1 MSKTRQTKL
10 KGGHNVIMVDKQSG
24 LTHVLASPRV
34 RIPSDE
40 VKEKVDDLVVIEN
53 PGAVTT
59 NIPTK
64 SEFSF
69 RDESEESQAVVGNAF
84 DEAFPE
90 EDGHP
95 QLFCP
100 ICGGLLREARRGN
113 YVFVE
118 CMSCELAVLGDDSDD
133 YEEAKENAWL
143 TARQFIDDLPP
154 VLRLQP
160 GAEIQYLDDMFR
172 RRTGIVAGRT
182 RVSMRI
188 LLEDGQCIEP
198 NKVVE
203 WPWGKE
209 LAD

>member
-1 MSKTRQTKL
+1 MSKTSNTKQIT
-10 KGGHNVIMVDKQSG
+10 KIVIDEANG
-24 LTHVLASPRV
+24 LTHVYMSDLSPK
-34 RIPSDE
+34 IIKANTTAP
-40 VKEKVDDLVVIEN
+40 
-53 PGAVTT
+53 T

-69 RDESEESQAVVGNAF
+69 RDESEESSAVVEKAF
-84 DEAFPE
+84 DEVFPE

-100 ICGGLLREARRGN
+100 ICGGLLREAHRGN

-133 YEEAKENAWL
+133 YEEAKEKAWL
-143 TARQFIDDLPP
+143 TARQFIEELPP

-160 GAEIQYLDDMFR
+160 GSEIQYFDGMFR
-172 RRTGIVAGRT
+172 RHTGIVAGRA

-188 LLEDGQCIEP
+188 LLEDGRSIEP
-198 NKVVE
+198 GNIVE
-203 WPWGKE
+203 WPWGME
-209 LAD
+209 QAE

>member
-10 KGGHNVIMVDKQSG
+10 KDGHNVIMVDKQSG
-24 LTHVLASPRV
+24 LTHVLASHRV

-40 VKEKVDDLVVIEN
+40 VKEKVE
-53 PGAVTT
+53 
-59 NIPTK
+59 
-64 SEFSF
+64 
-69 RDESEESQAVVGNAF
+69 
-84 DEAFPE
+84 
-90 EDGHP
+90 
-95 QLFCP
+95 
-100 ICGGLLREARRGN
+100 
-113 YVFVE
+113 
-118 CMSCELAVLGDDSDD
+118 
-133 YEEAKENAWL
+133 
-143 TARQFIDDLPP
+143 DLPP

>member
-1 MSKTRQTKL
+1 MSKTSNPKQITKIIIDEA
-10 KGGHNVIMVDKQSG
+10 NG
-24 LTHVLASPRV
+24 LTHVYMSDLSPK
-34 RIPSDE
+34 I
-40 VKEKVDDLVVIEN
+40 VKAN
-53 PGAVTT
+53 TTAPT

-69 RDESEESQAVVGNAF
+69 RDESEESSAVVEKAF
-84 DEAFPE
+84 DEVFPE

-100 ICGGLLREARRGN
+100 ICGGLLREAHRGN

-133 YEEAKENAWL
+133 YEEAKEKAWL
-143 TARQFIDDLPP
+143 TARQFIEELPP

-160 GAEIQYLDDMFR
+160 GAEIWYYDGMFHR
-172 RRTGIVAGRT
+172 HKGIVAGRT

-188 LLEDGQCIEP
+188 LLEDGRSIEP
-198 NKVVE
+198 GRIVE
-203 WPWGKE
+203 WPWGME
-209 LAD
+209 QAE

>member
-1 MSKTRQTKL
+1 MSKTSNTKQITEI
-10 KGGHNVIMVDKQSG
+10 VIDEANG
-24 LTHVLASPRV
+24 LTHVYMSDLSPK
-34 RIPSDE
+34 I
-40 VKEKVDDLVVIEN
+40 VKAN
-53 PGAVTT
+53 TSAPT

-69 RDESEESQAVVGNAF
+69 RDESEESSAVVEKAF
-84 DEAFPE
+84 DEVFPE

-133 YEEAKENAWL
+133 YEEAKEKAWL
-143 TARQFIDDLPP
+143 TARQFIEELPP

-160 GAEIQYLDDMFR
+160 GSEIQYFDGMFR
-172 RRTGIVAGRT
+172 RHTGIVAGRT

-188 LLEDGQCIEP
+188 LLEDGRSIEP
-198 NKVVE
+198 GNIVE
-203 WPWGKE
+203 WPWGME
-209 LAD
+209 LAE

>member
-1 MSKTRQTKL
+1 MSKTSYTKQITEIAIDEA
-10 KGGHNVIMVDKQSG
+10 NG
-24 LTHVLASPRV
+24 LTHVYMSDPSPK
-34 RIPSDE
+34 I
-40 VKEKVDDLVVIEN
+40 VKAN
-53 PGAVTT
+53 TTAPT

-69 RDESEESQAVVGNAF
+69 RDESEESQAVVEKAF
-84 DEAFPE
+84 DEVFPE
-90 EDGHP
+90 EEQP
-95 QLFCP
+95 SMFCP
-100 ICGGLLREARRGN
+100 ICGGLLEERRKGN
-113 YVFVE
+113 YEFIQ
-118 CMSCELAVLGDDSDD
+118 CASCALAVQGHDNDDPETA
-133 YEEAKENAWL
+133 YEEAWDE
-143 TARQFIDDLPP
+143 ARFFLDHCPP

-160 GAEIQYLDDMFR
+160 GAEIQYLDDMFS

>member
-1 MSKTRQTKL
+1 MSTTS
-10 KGGHNVIMVDKQSG
+10 QSKPITEITIDEANG
-24 LTHVLASPRV
+24 LTH
-34 RIPSDE
+34 IYMSDPKI
-40 VKEKVDDLVVIEN
+40 VKAN
-53 PGAVTT
+53 TTAPT

-64 SEFSF
+64 SEFSS
-69 RDESEESQAVVGNAF
+69 RDESVESQAVVEKVF
-84 DEAFPE
+84 DEVFPE

-95 QLFCP
+95 SMFCP

-113 YVFVE
+113 YEFIE
-118 CMSCELAVLGDDSDD
+118 CTSCSLAVQGCDNDDPETA
-133 YEEAKENAWL
+133 YEEAWNNA
-143 TARQFIDDLPP
+143 RFFIDHCPP

-188 LLEDGQCIEP
+188 LLEDGQCSEP

>member
-1 MSKTRQTKL
+1 MSTTS
-10 KGGHNVIMVDKQSG
+10 KQITEISIDEANG
-24 LTHVLASPRV
+24 LTHVCMANPRPK
-34 RIPSDE
+34 I
-40 VKEKVDDLVVIEN
+40 VKAN
-53 PGAVTT
+53 TTAPT

-64 SEFSF
+64 SEFSS
-69 RDESEESQAVVGNAF
+69 RDESVESQAVVERVF
-84 DEAFPE
+84 DEVFPE

-100 ICGGLLREARRGN
+100 ICGGLLREAHRGD

-118 CMSCELAVLGDDSDD
+118 CMSCSLAIDGYDSDD

-143 TARQFIDDLPP
+143 TARQFLEDLPP

>member
-1 MSKTRQTKL
+1 MSKTSNTKQIT
-10 KGGHNVIMVDKQSG
+10 KIVIDEANG
-24 LTHVLASPRV
+24 LTHVYMSDLSPK
-34 RIPSDE
+34 IIKANTTAP
-40 VKEKVDDLVVIEN
+40 
-53 PGAVTT
+53 T

-69 RDESEESQAVVGNAF
+69 RDESEESSAVVEKAF
-84 DEAFPE
+84 DEVFPE

-100 ICGGLLREARRGN
+100 ICGGLLREAHRGN

-133 YEEAKENAWL
+133 YEEAKEKAWL
-143 TARQFIDDLPP
+143 TARQFIEELPP

-160 GAEIQYLDDMFR
+160 GSEIQYFDGMFR
-172 RRTGIVAGRT
+172 RHTGIVAGRT

-188 LLEDGQCIEP
+188 LLEDGRSIEP
-198 NKVVE
+198 GNIVE
-203 WPWGKE
+203 WPWGME
-209 LAD
+209 QAE

>member
-1 MSKTRQTKL
+1 MSKTSNTKQIT
-10 KGGHNVIMVDKQSG
+10 KIVIDEANG
-24 LTHVLASPRV
+24 LTHVYMSDLSPK
-34 RIPSDE
+34 I
-40 VKEKVDDLVVIEN
+40 VKAN
-53 PGAVTT
+53 TSAPT

-69 RDESEESQAVVGNAF
+69 RDESVESQAVVEKAF
-84 DEAFPE
+84 DEVFPE

-133 YEEAKENAWL
+133 YEEAKEKAWL
-143 TARQFIDDLPP
+143 TARQFIEELPP

-160 GAEIQYLDDMFR
+160 GAEIQYYDGMFR
-172 RRTGIVAGRT
+172 RHTGIVAGRT
-182 RVSMRI
+182 RVSMHI
-188 LLEDGQCIEP
+188 LLEDGRSIEP
-198 NKVVE
+198 SRIVE
-203 WPWGKE
+203 WPWGME
-209 LAD
+209 QAE

>member
-1 MSKTRQTKL
+1 MSKTSNTKQIT
-10 KGGHNVIMVDKQSG
+10 KIVIDEANG
-24 LTHVLASPRV
+24 LTHVYMSDLSPK
-34 RIPSDE
+34 I
-40 VKEKVDDLVVIEN
+40 VKAN
-53 PGAVTT
+53 TSAPT

-69 RDESEESQAVVGNAF
+69 RDESVESQAVVEKAF

-90 EDGHP
+90 EGQP
-95 QLFCP
+95 SMFCP
-100 ICGGLLREARRGN
+100 ICGGLLEERRKGD
-113 YVFVE
+113 YEFIQCV
-118 CMSCELAVLGDDSDD
+118 SCSLAVQGCDNDDPETA
-133 YEEAKENAWL
+133 YEEAWNNA
-143 TARQFIDDLPP
+143 RFFIDHCPP

-188 LLEDGQCIEP
+188 LLEGGRSVEP

>member
-1 MSKTRQTKL
+1 MSKTSNTKQIT
-10 KGGHNVIMVDKQSG
+10 KIVIDEANG
-24 LTHVLASPRV
+24 LTHVYMSDLSPK
-34 RIPSDE
+34 I
-40 VKEKVDDLVVIEN
+40 VKAN
-53 PGAVTT
+53 TSAPT

-69 RDESEESQAVVGNAF
+69 RDESVESQAVVEKAF
-84 DEAFPE
+84 DEVFPE

-133 YEEAKENAWL
+133 YEEAKEKAWL
-143 TARQFIDDLPP
+143 TARQFIEELPP

-188 LLEDGQCIEP
+188 LLEDGQSIEP

-203 WPWGKE
+203 WPWGME
-209 LAD
+209 QAE

>member
-1 MSKTRQTKL
+1 MSKTSNTKQIT
-10 KGGHNVIMVDKQSG
+10 KIVIDEANG
-24 LTHVLASPRV
+24 LTHVYMSDLSPK
-34 RIPSDE
+34 I
-40 VKEKVDDLVVIEN
+40 VKAN
-53 PGAVTT
+53 TSAPT

-69 RDESEESQAVVGNAF
+69 RDESEESSAVVEKAF
-84 DEAFPE
+84 DEVFPE

-133 YEEAKENAWL
+133 YEEAKEQAWL
-143 TARQFIDDLPP
+143 TARQFIEGLPP

-160 GAEIQYLDDMFR
+160 GSEIQYFDGMFR
-172 RRTGIVAGRT
+172 RHTGIVAGRT

-188 LLEDGQCIEP
+188 LLEDGRSIEP
-198 NKVVE
+198 GNIVE
-203 WPWGKE
+203 WPWGME
-209 LAD
+209 QAE

>member
-10 KGGHNVIMVDKQSG
+10 KDGHNVIMVDKQSG
-24 LTHVLASPRV
+24 LTHVLASHRV

-40 VKEKVDDLVVIEN
+40 VKEKVEDLVVIEN
-53 PGAVTT
+53 PCAVTT
-59 NIPTK
+59 SVPTK
-64 SEFSF
+64 NEFSF
-69 RDESEESQAVVGNAF
+69 RDESVESSEVVDMAF

-90 EDGHP
+90 EEQP
-95 QLFCP
+95 PLFCP

-143 TARQFIDDLPP
+143 TARQFLDDLPP

-160 GAEIQYLDDMFR
+160 GAQIQYLDKMFS

>member
-1 MSKTRQTKL
+1 MSKTSNPKQITKI
-10 KGGHNVIMVDKQSG
+10 VIDEANG
-24 LTHVLASPRV
+24 LTHVYMSDLSPK
-34 RIPSDE
+34 I
-40 VKEKVDDLVVIEN
+40 VKAN
-53 PGAVTT
+53 TTAPT

-69 RDESEESQAVVGNAF
+69 RDESVESQAVVEKAF

-100 ICGGLLREARRGN
+100 ICGGLLREAHRGN

-133 YEEAKENAWL
+133 YEEAKEQAWL
-143 TARQFIDDLPP
+143 TARQFIEELPP

-160 GAEIQYLDDMFR
+160 GAEIQYFDGMFR
-172 RRTGIVAGRT
+172 RHTGIVAGRT
-182 RVSMRI
+182 RVSMHI
-188 LLEDGQCIEP
+188 LLEDGRSIEP
-198 NKVVE
+198 SRIVE
-203 WPWGKE
+203 WPWGME
-209 LAD
+209 QAE

>member
-1 MSKTRQTKL
+1 MSKTSNTKQIT
-10 KGGHNVIMVDKQSG
+10 KIVIDEANG
-24 LTHVLASPRV
+24 LTHVYMSDLSPK
-34 RIPSDE
+34 I
-40 VKEKVDDLVVIEN
+40 VKAN
-53 PGAVTT
+53 TTAPT

-69 RDESEESQAVVGNAF
+69 RDESEESSVVVEKAF
-84 DEAFPE
+84 DEVFPE

-100 ICGGLLREARRGN
+100 ICGGLLREAHRGD

-118 CMSCELAVLGDDSDD
+118 CMSCSLAIDGYDSDD
-133 YEEAKENAWL
+133 YEEAKEKAWL
-143 TARQFIDDLPP
+143 TARQFLEELPP

-182 RVSMRI
+182 RVSMHI
-188 LLEDGQCIEP
+188 LLEDGRSIDP
-198 NKVVE
+198 GRIVE
-203 WPWGKE
+203 WPWGME
-209 LAD
+209 QAE

>member
-1 MSKTRQTKL
+1 MSKTSNTEQITEI
-10 KGGHNVIMVDKQSG
+10 VIDEANG
-24 LTHVLASPRV
+24 LTHVYMSDLSPK
-34 RIPSDE
+34 I
-40 VKEKVDDLVVIEN
+40 VKAN
-53 PGAVTT
+53 TSAPT

-69 RDESEESQAVVGNAF
+69 RDESEESSAVVEKAF
-84 DEAFPE
+84 DEVFPE

-133 YEEAKENAWL
+133 YEEAKEKAWL
-143 TARQFIDDLPP
+143 TARQFIEELPP

-160 GAEIQYLDDMFR
+160 GSEIQYFDGMFR
-172 RRTGIVAGRT
+172 RHTGIVAGRT

-188 LLEDGQCIEP
+188 LLEDGRSIEP
-198 NKVVE
+198 GNIVE
-203 WPWGKE
+203 WPWGME
-209 LAD
+209 QAE

>member
-1 MSKTRQTKL
+1 MSKTSNTKQITEI
-10 KGGHNVIMVDKQSG
+10 VIDEANG
-24 LTHVLASPRV
+24 LTHVYMSDLSPK
-34 RIPSDE
+34 I
-40 VKEKVDDLVVIEN
+40 VKAN
-53 PGAVTT
+53 TSAPT

-69 RDESEESQAVVGNAF
+69 RDESEESSAVVEKAF
-84 DEAFPE
+84 DEVFPE

-133 YEEAKENAWL
+133 YEEAKEKAWL
-143 TARQFIDDLPP
+143 TARQFIEELPP

-160 GAEIQYLDDMFR
+160 GSEIQYFDGMFR
-172 RRTGIVAGRT
+172 RHTGIVAGRT

-188 LLEDGQCIEP
+188 LLEDGRSIEP
-198 NKVVE
+198 GNIVE
-203 WPWGKE
+203 WPWGME
-209 LAD
+209 QAE

>member
-1 MSKTRQTKL
+1 MSKTSNPKQITKI
-10 KGGHNVIMVDKQSG
+10 VIDEANG
-24 LTHVLASPRV
+24 LTHVYMSDLSPK
-34 RIPSDE
+34 I
-40 VKEKVDDLVVIEN
+40 VKAN
-53 PGAVTT
+53 TSAPT

-69 RDESEESQAVVGNAF
+69 RDESVESQAVVEKAF
-84 DEAFPE
+84 DEVFPE

-133 YEEAKENAWL
+133 YEEAKEKAWL
-143 TARQFIDDLPP
+143 TARQFIEELPP

-160 GAEIQYLDDMFR
+160 GAEIQYLDSMYR
-172 RRTGIVAGRT
+172 RRTGFVAGRT

-188 LLEDGQCIEP
+188 VLEDGRSIEP
-198 NKVVE
+198 KMVVE

-209 LAD
+209 IAD